1 VESLGSKLRVLRKER
16 GLSLQQLSIK
26 AGCSASFISMV
37 ENDQVDPS
45 ISRLKGIA
53 EGLGYTIIDLFQN
66 SSNETV
72 IFRKNKRKRIEF
84 QTSKTAVEPLVP
96 SGAEKKLDARLAV
109 IYPGGSSEGYY
120 RHAGEEFG
128 LILKGQLELIIEG
141 VQHLLEEGD
150 SFYFQSTRN
159 HRFKNPG
166 AEETLVIWVNH
177 PASF

>member
-1 VESLGSKLRVLRKER
+1 MKTLGEKIRMLRKDK
-16 GLSLQQLSIK
+16 GLSLQQLSAR

-66 SSNETV
+66 GAQEEV
-72 IFRKNKRKRIEF
+72 VMRKRDRKRIEF

-96 SGAEKKLDARLAV
+96 PGAEKIIDARLAI

-120 RHAGEEFG
+120 RHAGDEFG
-128 LILKGQLELIIEG
+128 LVLKGQLDLIIEG
-141 VQHLLEEGD
+141 VQYLLTEGD
-150 SFYFQSTRN
+150 SFYFSSTRN
-159 HRFKNPG
+159 HSFSNPG
-166 AEETLVIWVNH
+166 DEETHVIWVNN